1 MIAFCRSGLCQ
12 FGSCQYKI
20 RCFYWDSDLCQLCF
34 ICDTCGWYFQQVAK
48 TKPIWNVKWY
58 QEEKVQPGAVAF
70 SWNPCLP
77 VKGQNWLWQK
87 GVFACKLFLSTG
99 WYKRFCCLLRSILIL
114 SLNAVMVWWT
124 LKFIHNTGF
133 SKSQTSENANICRD
147 LHNFTYTL
155 KVVVAKRMPA
165 SHSGCIGHNCA
176 ARLVGAVWKCCETC
190 RKWGT
195 LGGVS
200 AYWVCVTVLCP
211 WEDPVGFA
219 GAPAASLCRDVEVSL
234 LEIFLRW
241 ESGDQWDSR
250 GNDR

>member
-176 ARLVGAVWKCCETC
+176 TRLVGAVWKCCETC

-195 LGGVS
+195 LGG
-200 AYWVCVTVLCP
+200 L
-211 WEDPVGFA
+211 
-219 GAPAASLCRDVEVSL
+219 SL
-234 LEIFLRW
+234 LGLCYCALPLRRPSW
-241 ESGDQWDSR
+241 LCWSTSCISLQGCGGEPPGDLPQVGKWGSVGLQR
-250 GNDR
+250 